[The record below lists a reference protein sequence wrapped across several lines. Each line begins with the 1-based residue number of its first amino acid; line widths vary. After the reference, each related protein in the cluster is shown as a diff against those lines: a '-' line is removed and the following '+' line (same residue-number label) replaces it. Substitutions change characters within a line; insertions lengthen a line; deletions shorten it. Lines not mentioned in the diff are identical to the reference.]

1 MTVELG
7 LEGKFPEYGMR
18 LSFSTREMVCPQEHP
33 IVKGP
38 HGVNLHTIEL
48 HHTGQPVVRIW
59 VDLQVVESR

>member
-1 MTVELG
+1 MQLYFKTSRILNNVGIFLCELNNH
-7 LEGKFPEYGMR
+7 KA
-18 LSFSTREMVCPQEHP
+18 QHP